1 MKRIFIALLFV
12 FFAGSAH
19 AACVNKFVARTEGG
33 TKQVVTLLTGKL
45 TFQEATAIA
54 DTAVFEWVDDKGK
67 PIARQFG
74 KVKVVRPMP
83 VGCDGK
89 ASGVILIVT
98 FGSSAPPTKKMNVKI
113 DASTTVEFEQ
123 SQ

>member
-1 MKRIFIALLFV
+1 MKRILIALLLV
-12 FFAGSAH
+12 FLATAAD

-33 TKQVVTLLTGKL
+33 TKQVITFLTGKL

-54 DTAVFEWVDDKGK
+54 DTAIFEWVDDKGR
-67 PIARQFG
+67 PIGRQFG
-74 KVKVVRPMP
+74 KIKVVRPMP

-98 FGSSAPPTKKMNVKI
+98 FGSSAPPTKKMHVKI
-113 DASTTVEFEQ
+113 DSSTIVEFEQ

>member
-1 MKRIFIALLFV
+1 MKRFLFALLLV
-12 FFAGSAH
+12 SLSAAAD

-33 TKQVVTLLTGKL
+33 TKQVVTLLTGKM
-45 TFQEATAIA
+45 TFQEASAVA

-89 ASGVILIVT
+89 ASGVIMIVT
-98 FGSSAPPTKKMNVKI
+98 FGSSAPPTKKMNVKL